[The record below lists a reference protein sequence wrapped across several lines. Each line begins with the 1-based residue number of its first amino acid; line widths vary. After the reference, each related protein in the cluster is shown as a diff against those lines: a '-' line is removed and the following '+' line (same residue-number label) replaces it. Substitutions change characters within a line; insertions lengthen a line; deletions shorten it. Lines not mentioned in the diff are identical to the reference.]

1 MYRKLPRSQMPV
13 FFRVL
18 TLLCTSRGRTSHTS
32 SARPRSQRP
41 GRALPPSRQGAAG
54 NPADRKGRSK
64 RPPRAPAPE
73 QRALHRGK
81 ERELAP
87 CLVFPVFWAPR
98 RAVFPCFRALPPL
111 TVRSVFSCFR
121 VLADPPPQTP
131 QGADDVLRRLR
142 HGHPG
147 QTGASHTLG
156 KQQLVIGGFQAK
168 RQQQRLE
175 SAQHSQIMPGGGD
188 IGGVAGGTGDE
199 GAGEKAIR
207 PRGGKKGE
215 GGGVG
220 GSGGSGGGGSV
231 NGGSGGS
238 DGGLGGM
245 GGGEV

>member
-1 MYRKLPRSQMPV
+1 V
-13 FFRVL
+13 FGVSRVL
-18 TLLCTSRGRTSHTS
+18 G
-32 SARPRSQRP
+32 P
-41 GRALPPSRQGAAG
+41 AAG
-54 NPADRKGRSK
+54 GVS
-64 RPPRAPAPE
+64 
-73 QRALHRGK
+73 
-81 ERELAP
+81 
-87 CLVFPVFWAPR
+87 
-98 RAVFPCFRALPPL
+98 VFPCFAASHGQ
-111 TVRSVFSCFR
+111 VRVFVFSCFGGP
-121 VLADPPPQTP
+121 PPPQTP